1 MQEKCVIP
9 IMLKT
14 KAFEDILR
22 FLSFSNLTVNEHNKK
37 IAENPPCYRVEYN
50 VASCVCS
57 KVDFEVCNFIS
68 NVKIAD

>member
-1 MQEKCVIP
+1 
-9 IMLKT
+9 MLKT

-37 IAENPPCYRVEYN
+37 IVESPPCYC

-57 KVDFEVCNFIS
+57 KVNFEVCNFIS
-68 NVKIAD
+68 NIKIAD